1 MGQKDPTKSIDR
13 STGRE
18 NVTPERYRN
27 ITSQKDLTEASSQGN
42 PEELGPYE
50 IFVTSPQLKRG
61 VGTGLIDIGAQVSLA
76 KGSSLERNI
85 PKGKY
90 REINVSVQ
98 GINEGDMH
106 IKKGI
111 MMQVN
116 NSKEMFYIVE
126 RLPRNL
132 DVILGQEWLFQNDY
146 MMTCPKVILPFSE
159 NIVKV
164 PTKERGVRLVDKQEL
179 LLGYTAALV

>member
-13 STGRE
+13 STGRDD
-18 NVTPERYRN
+18 VTPERYRN
-27 ITSQKDLTEASSQGN
+27 ITSLKDLTEASSQGN
-42 PEELGPYE
+42 PEELGPYK
-50 IFVTSPQLKRG
+50 IFVTSPQLKRE
-61 VGTGLIDIGAQVSLA
+61 VGTGLIGAKVSLA

-90 REINVSVQ
+90 REINVSVR

-116 NSKEMFYIVE
+116 NDKEMFYITE

-132 DVILGQEWLFQNDY
+132 DVILGQEWLLQNDY
-146 MMTCPKVILPFSE
+146 MMT
-159 NIVKV
+159 
-164 PTKERGVRLVDKQEL
+164 
-179 LLGYTAALV
+179 